1 MKLHPSLIPF
11 VTLLITSAASAD
23 DRAIGYYRFP
33 AIHNRTLVFTSEGDL
48 WRVPIK
54 GGTAQRLTTHPEVES
69 HAEISPDGTTIAFTA
84 AYEGPAEIY
93 TMPVQGGLP
102 TRITWEGY
110 SGSRSPYPVCWKS
123 ASELVYATR
132 YFARRDP
139 FQLAIHNLTDHSSSV
154 IPLEQASDGQFNSD
168 TLFFTRLPRQSSHAK
183 RYTGG
188 LIEKLWKFTPGD
200 RQATPLTAEF
210 DGTSR
215 SPMIWKKR
223 LYFVTDRDGCMNLW
237 SMTLDAEDRQQ
248 HTHFKDWDVLT
259 PSLHKGRIA
268 FQLGADIWVYNT
280 ETQKAAVVPIRL
292 TSDFDQQRTRW
303 LEEPLN
309 YLTHY
314 DISADG
320 KKIALT
326 VRGRGFVAPVKPGRL
341 VSLPQQGGTRFRDIM
356 FLPKTDQVCLLSD
369 ETGETEFW
377 QQPADGNDGHA
388 RQITKDAA
396 VLRFN
401 GLSSPDGKQV
411 AYTDRDQLLWLLD
424 VESGN
429 SRKVAFSQDG
439 TEFDSPDLAWSPD
452 SRWLA
457 FSDYGSN
464 AIQRVFLFDTAAKG
478 KDVSPV
484 AVTTDRL
491 DSYSPAF
498 SAGGKWLYFLTDRT
512 FRSVQRSPWGPRQ
525 PEAYLDRTTSIYALD
540 LTGGQRSPFA
550 ADTELTAGSD
560 ENKSDEK
567 SEPKGE
573 TQKSAEVT
581 LDLHDLSG
589 RLHPVPLDAG
599 NYSSLTAAKGH
610 LYFVSSSISLN
621 RSRNLMSYPITKDA
635 SSRKTTTVA
644 TGIGSYRL
652 SSDRSTVALRNSSR
666 IYAFPASGSKP
677 DLSKS
682 QVSLSGL
689 EVEVRPAIEW
699 NQIFVDAWRLHR
711 DYFYDRNM
719 HAVDW
724 KEVRTRHESLLP
736 RVSDRHELD
745 NLIAMMVGEL
755 SAMHTN
761 IYAGNVRQE
770 GEAAE
775 LSSLG
780 GILRRVDTGYEV
792 TRIYQNDPDFPNQL
806 APIARPGVDVKVGDV
821 ITAIDGR
828 SVTGVVHINTLLLNK
843 AGRQTLLTT
852 TRRGIAGERKFI
864 VRPLSHADFRSL
876 KLSDW
881 EYTRRQETEN
891 RSNGQI
897 GYFHMR
903 AMSTGNFSEF
913 VKGFYPVFNRQG
925 LIIDMRQNYGGNID
939 SWILGRLMRKA
950 WMYWQGRSGE
960 PYSNMHYAFNGHMVV
975 LIDAYTISDGEAFS
989 EGFRRLGLGP
999 LIGTKTWGG
1008 GIWLRS
1014 NNRLVDGG
1022 LARSPEFGV
1031 YSPQRE
1037 WIIEGSGVSPDITVM
1052 NDPHQSFNGTD
1063 AQLEAAIKYLK
1074 KKIEEDPR
1082 PMPRPPKHPD
1092 KSKP

>member
-1 MKLHPSLIPF
+1 MKLLPAHLCSLIVLIAAG
-11 VTLLITSAASAD
+11 VTAED
-23 DRAIGYYRFP
+23 QGIGYYRFP
-33 AIHNRTLVFTSEGDL
+33 AIHNKTLVFTSEGDL

-54 GGTAQRLTTHPEVES
+54 GGRAQRLTTHPEVES
-69 HAEISPDGTTIAFTA
+69 HAEISPDGKTIAFTA
-84 AYEGPAEIY
+84 SYEGPAEIY

-102 TRITWEGY
+102 TRMTWEGY
-110 SGSRSPYPVCWKS
+110 SGSRAPYPVGWKS
-123 ASELVYATR
+123 AGELIYATR

-139 FQLAIHNLTDHSSSV
+139 FQLAIHNISDHSSSP
-154 IPLEQASDGQFNSD
+154 IPLEQASDGHFVKD

-188 LIEKLWKFTPGD
+188 LIEKLWKFKAGD
-200 RQATPLTAEF
+200 KQATQLTADFE
-210 DGTSR
+210 GTSR
-215 SPMIWKKR
+215 SPMIWKNR

-237 SMTLDAEDRQQ
+237 SMTLDGKDRQQ
-248 HTHFKDWDVLT
+248 HTHFKDWDVLS
-259 PSLHKGRIA
+259 PNLHKGRIA
-268 FQLGADIWVYNT
+268 FQLGADIWIYDTGTRKTTVI
-280 ETQKAAVVPIRL
+280 PIQL
-292 TSDFDQQRTRW
+292 SGDFDQQRTRW

-309 YLTHY
+309 HLTHY

-320 KKIALT
+320 KKVALT

-341 VSLPQQGGTRFRDIM
+341 VALPQQDGTRYRDIM
-356 FLPKTDQVCLLSD
+356 FLPGTDKVCLLSD

-377 QQPADGNDGHA
+377 QHPTNGTAGHS
-388 RQITKDAA
+388 RQITRDAT

-401 GLSSPDGKQV
+401 GIPSPDGKRV
-411 AYTDRDQLLWLLD
+411 AYTDRNQVLWLLN
-424 VESGN
+424 VESGR
-429 SRKVAFSQDG
+429 SRQVATSDDG
-439 TEFDSPDLAWSPD
+439 TAFDSPDLAWSPD

-457 FSDYGSN
+457 FADYDPN
-464 AIQRVFLFDTAAKG
+464 ATQRIFLFDCSAKEKG
-478 KDVSPV
+478 TTPT

-498 SAGGKWLYFLTDRT
+498 SVDGKWLYFLTDRT

-525 PEAYLDRTTSIYALD
+525 PEAYLDRTTSVYALD
-540 LTGGQRSPFA
+540 LTGGQQSPFA
-550 ADTELTAGSD
+550 PDTELTQKANGSKSD
-560 ENKSDEK
+560 ENNESDTDSDK
-567 SEPKGE
+567 TSRI
-573 TQKSAEVT
+573 T
-581 LDLHDLSG
+581 LDLQDLSG
-589 RLHPVPLDAG
+589 RLHPVPLEAG
-599 NYSSLTAAKGH
+599 NYTSLAAAKEH
-610 LYFVSSSISLN
+610 LYLVSTPIGLK
-621 RSRNLMSYPITKDA
+621 RSRNLISYPITNDA
-635 SSRKTTTVA
+635 SSRKPTTVA
-644 TGIGSYRL
+644 SDIGSYRL
-652 SSDRSTVALRNSSR
+652 SADRSTIALRNSSR
-666 IYAFPASGSKP
+666 VYTFSANGNKP
-677 DLSKS
+677 DLSKC

-689 EVEVRPAIEW
+689 AVAVRPALEW
-699 NQIFVDAWRLHR
+699 KQIFVDAWRLHR

-719 HAVDW
+719 HSVNW

-770 GEAAE
+770 GEAAD
-775 LSSLG
+775 LGYLG
-780 GILRRVDTGYEV
+780 GVVRRVDSGYEV
-792 TRIYQNDPDFPNQL
+792 TRIYKNDPDFPDRL
-806 APIARPGVDVKVGDV
+806 APIARPGIDIKTGDI

-828 SVTGVVHINTLLLNK
+828 PATGVAHLNALLLNK
-843 AGRQTLLTT
+843 AEHQTLLTT
-852 TRRGIAGERKFI
+852 TRRGIARERKFI
-864 VRPLSHADFRSL
+864 VRPLSHSDFRSL

-881 EYTRRQETEN
+881 EYTRRQETEK
-891 RSNGQI
+891 RSDGQI

-903 AMSTGNFSEF
+903 AMSTGNFAEF

-960 PYSNMHYAFNGHMVV
+960 PYSNMHYAFNGHMIV

-989 EGFRRLGLGP
+989 EGFRRLDLGP
-999 LIGTKTWGG
+999 LVGTKTWGG

-1037 WIIEGSGVSPDITVM
+1037 WIIEGSGVTPDITVM

-1063 AQLEAAIKYLK
+1063 AQLETAIRYLK
-1074 KKIEEDPR
+1074 KKIAEDPR
-1082 PMPRPPKHPD
+1082 SMPRPPKHPD